1 MEEKAGSSPLT
12 VYFGRMSGTGSRG
25 RTRQPISVLLLS
37 FAAAAIGVTAYKAL
51 GSHVG
56 LAAALAVAT
65 TIVVLQLTHS
75 LHPPAGATALIA
87 VLGPAQ
93 VHQLGYEFV
102 LTPVLAGSAILLVV
116 AVVVNNLSG
125 HATRHYPTF
134 WW

>member
-25 RTRQPISVLLLS
+25 QTRQPISVLLLS
-37 FAAAAIGVTAYKAL
+37 FAAATVGVTAYKAL
-51 GSHVG
+51 GSLVG
-56 LAAALAVAT
+56 LAAGLAVAT